1 MQAIYV
7 SIAGLPL
14 DVLRESINVLI
25 HACTVSMQGH
35 VRTHTHTDTRIGKS
49 FQCAVNMGICISY
62 IIGTG
67 LDASHREVVYCL
79 LKLSTSAPQP
89 FSACTQG
96 TMHQAQAGE
105 AVVAPQAGSSPHHPS
120 TGLVGIPKKPRACST
135 SSSRS

>member
-14 DVLRESINVLI
+14 DVLRESINVSI
-25 HACTVSMQGH
+25 HACTVSMHGH
-35 VRTHTHTDTRIGKS
+35 VHTHRDMRIGKS
-49 FQCAVNMGICISY
+49 FQYTINMGICISH

-67 LDASHREVVYCL
+67 IDASHREVVDCL
-79 LKLSTSAPQP
+79 LKLSASAPQP

-96 TMHQAQAGE
+96 TVHQAQAGE
-105 AVVAPQAGSSPHHPS
+105 AVVTPQAGSSPHHLS